1 MKKLVL
7 SRKFRNN
14 YYRNIPGGSTF
25 SKVEYFNDYDVPFA
39 LSKCKDAKVHD
50 VDKNEYI
57 DYILANGSV
66 TLGHNNKLVNKAIIN
81 QLKNGI
87 SFSLPTKLEIEV
99 SELLKKHIPSAEM
112 VRFGKNGNDATT
124 AAIRLAR
131 YYTGE
136 KNILFCGYHSWQD
149 WYIGKSSKNGGVPK
163 EVSKLSHRFTYG
175 NIESIDNLLKKLKNK
190 IACIIIDPL
199 PGLESKPNIK
209 FLKYLERICKKNN
222 IIYIF
227 DEVVTGF
234 RCLNKSVQSNTGV
247 MPDLSAFSK
256 GIANGMPISALVG
269 KKKIMKKFSEIFYSL
284 TFAGE
289 TLSLAAAKEVLT
301 IHEKIDVTGYI
312 DNQGLKLRNGM
323 NDLIYKNKLNE
334 KLKIFGSN
342 SRLVI
347 KPHENYKNI
356 KINFPQEWT
365 KIVCKFGILNFGV
378 SMISLKHNDKI
389 INQTLNKYKD
399 IFSNINKIL

>member
-1 MKKLVL
+1 MKKLTQ
-7 SRKFRNN
+7 SRKIRSH

-25 SKVEYFNDYDVPFA
+25 SKVEYFNDYNVPFA
-39 LSKCKDAKVHD
+39 LSKCKDTKVYD
-50 VDKNEYI
+50 IDKNEYI

-66 TLGHNNKLVNKAIIN
+66 TLGHNNPSVNKAIIN

-87 SFSLPTKLEIEV
+87 SFSLPNKLEIDV

-131 YYTGE
+131 YYTGK

-149 WYIGKSSKNGGVPK
+149 WYIGNTSKNGGVPE
-163 EVSKLSHRFTYG
+163 EVSKLSHRFIYG
-175 NIESIDNLLKKLKNK
+175 NNESVDKLIKKFKNK
-190 IACIIIDPL
+190 IACVIIDPL
-199 PGLESKPNIK
+199 PAMEAKPNK
-209 FLKYLERICKKNN
+209 EFLKYLQKICKKNN

-227 DEVVTGF
+227 DEVVCGF
-234 RCLNKSVQSNTGV
+234 RYLNKSVQSNTGV
-247 MPDLSAFSK
+247 IPDLSAFSK

-269 KKKIMKKFSEIFYSL
+269 KKNIMKKFSEIFYSL

-289 TLSLAAAKEVLT
+289 TLSLAAAKEVLK
-301 IHEKIDVTGYI
+301 IHNRVDVPTFI

-323 NDLIYKNKLNE
+323 NDLIYKNKLD
-334 KLKIFGSN
+334 KKIKIYGSN
-342 SRLVI
+342 SRLIV
-347 KPHENYKNI
+347 KPHESYQDI

-365 KIVCKFGILNFGV
+365 KMVCKFGILNFGV
-378 SMISLKHNDKI
+378 NMISLKHNDKI
-389 INQTLNKYKD
+389 INLTLNKYKY
-399 IFSNINKIL
+399 IFSNISKIL

>member
-1 MKKLVL
+1 
-7 SRKFRNN
+7 
-14 YYRNIPGGSTF
+14 
-25 SKVEYFNDYDVPFA
+25 
-39 LSKCKDAKVHD
+39 
-50 VDKNEYI
+50 
-57 DYILANGSV
+57 
-66 TLGHNNKLVNKAIIN
+66 
-81 QLKNGI
+81 
-87 SFSLPTKLEIEV
+87 
-99 SELLKKHIPSAEM
+99 
-112 VRFGKNGNDATT
+112 
-124 AAIRLAR
+124 
-131 YYTGE
+131 
-136 KNILFCGYHSWQD
+136 
-149 WYIGKSSKNGGVPK
+149 
-163 EVSKLSHRFTYG
+163 
-175 NIESIDNLLKKLKNK
+175 
-190 IACIIIDPL
+190 
-199 PGLESKPNIK
+199 
-209 FLKYLERICKKNN
+209 
-222 IIYIF
+222 
-227 DEVVTGF
+227 
-234 RCLNKSVQSNTGV
+234 
-247 MPDLSAFSK
+247 
-256 GIANGMPISALVG
+256 
-269 KKKIMKKFSEIFYSL
+269 MKKFSEIFYSL

-301 IHEKIDVTGYI
+301 IHEKIDVPGYI

>member
-1 MKKLVL
+1 MKKLSL
-7 SRKFRNN
+7 SRKIRDH

-25 SKVEYFNDYDVPFA
+25 SKVEYFNDYDVPFS
-39 LSKCKDAKVHD
+39 LSKCKGAKVQD
-50 VDKNEYI
+50 VDNNKYI

-66 TLGHNNKLVNKAIIN
+66 ILGHNNKFVNKAVIN

-87 SFSLPTKLEIEV
+87 SFSLPTKLEIDV

-131 YYTGE
+131 YYTGK

-149 WYIGKSSKNGGVPK
+149 WYSGKTSKNGGVPK
-163 EVSKLSHRFTYG
+163 EVANLSHRFVYG
-175 NIESIDNLLKKLKNK
+175 DKVSINKLLKKLNNK

-199 PGLESKPNIK
+199 PALRSEPDVK
-209 FLKYLERICKKNN
+209 FLKYLEQICKKKN

-227 DEVVTGF
+227 DEVVCGF
-234 RCLNKSVQSNTGV
+234 RYLDKSVQKNINIK
-247 MPDLSAFSK
+247 PDLSAFSK

-289 TLSLAAAKEVLT
+289 TLSLAAAKQVLK
-301 IHEKIDVTGYI
+301 IYDEIDVPKYI
-312 DNQGLKLRNGM
+312 DNQGLKLKNGL
-323 NDLIYKNKLNE
+323 NDLIYKHKLNN

-342 SRLVI
+342 SRLII
-347 KPHENYKNI
+347 KTHENYQNT

-365 KIVCKFGILNFGV
+365 KVVCKFGILNFGV
-378 SMISLKHNDKI
+378 SMISLEHKDKI
-389 INQTLNKYKD
+389 IDETINKYKM
-399 IFSNINKIL
+399 IFPNINKIL